1 MEGRLYRNAFYPTF
15 KIKTQIKKKIGKVIN
30 VEKLEFGLVVVDFIR
45 FPNPQMKLNLYLVT
59 KYLD

>member
-30 VEKLEFGLVVVDFIR
+30 VEKLEFGLVVVDFI
-45 FPNPQMKLNLYLVT
+45 FAEPQNEIEPVPCNLIS
-59 KYLD
+59 